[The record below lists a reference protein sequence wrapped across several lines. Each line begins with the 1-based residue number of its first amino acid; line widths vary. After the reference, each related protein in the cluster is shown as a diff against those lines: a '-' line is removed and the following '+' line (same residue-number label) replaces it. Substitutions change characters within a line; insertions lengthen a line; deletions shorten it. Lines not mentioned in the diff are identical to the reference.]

1 MKERG
6 KGFIAGMLVSAV
18 LAGTIGT
25 AAATIG
31 SRTVKADYADIKI
44 TLNDS
49 QITPKDA
56 TGATVEPFSVN
67 GTTYLPVRA
76 VANALGVDVDWNGDT
91 STVILSTE
99 KSNENIDYIM
109 KLGFYK
115 KLSEGF
121 EELESLL
128 NGILNGSAAATINT
142 VLKEGPYAGMTFASA
157 TQAKLSNTAALIDS
171 HYDACFAILNTDDII
186 LASDYTILNGKT
198 ASFFE
203 SLSTGSQTFTKNDVQ
218 QAYFD
223 AMMYKMS
230 ADTMFWETYQSAFG

>member
-44 TLNDS
+44 TLNGS

-91 STVILSTE
+91 STVE
-99 KSNENIDYIM
+99 MKSNSFLDKETSSYAWDVVLYADAL
-109 KLGFYK
+109 K
-115 KLSEGF
+115 
-121 EELESLL
+121 SLL
-128 NGILNGSAAATINT
+128 SSSALCVANGDGSATEIQEISGHFYDELLPALENLRLRICNNTTYELYMAVFDFTGNAEDTI
-142 VLKEGPYAGMTFASA
+142 YHFAEYEA
-157 TQAKLSNTAALIDS
+157 NP
-171 HYDACFAILNTDDII
+171 
-186 LASDYTILNGKT
+186 
-198 ASFFE
+198 
-203 SLSTGSQTFTKNDVQ
+203 STGTSNSYYNYLEIANNSYFEVMDKVGNYYR
-218 QAYFD
+218 QA
-223 AMMYKMS
+223 
-230 ADTMFWETYQSAFG
+230 T